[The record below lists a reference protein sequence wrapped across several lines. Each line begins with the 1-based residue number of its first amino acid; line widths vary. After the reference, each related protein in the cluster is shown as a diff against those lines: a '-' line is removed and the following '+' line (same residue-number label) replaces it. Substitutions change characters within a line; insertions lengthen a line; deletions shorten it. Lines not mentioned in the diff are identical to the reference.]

1 MLKISKKIKE
11 KINNIAYKYSKDLS
25 VITNRPLE
33 GEIVKISSIKIPK
46 NFKIPKTEKLNDRNE
61 YYKEHRY
68 FRRVII
74 LDDKNT
80 LLDGYTTYI
89 LAKRKGFKSITV
101 LRDK

>member
-1 MLKISKKIKE
+1 MFKIIKE
-11 KINNIAYKYSKDLS
+11 KINNIVYKYTKDLS

-46 NFKIPKTEKLNDRNE
+46 DFQKPRAEKLNERNE
-61 YYKEHRY
+61 YYKKHRY
-68 FRRVII
+68 FRRTII